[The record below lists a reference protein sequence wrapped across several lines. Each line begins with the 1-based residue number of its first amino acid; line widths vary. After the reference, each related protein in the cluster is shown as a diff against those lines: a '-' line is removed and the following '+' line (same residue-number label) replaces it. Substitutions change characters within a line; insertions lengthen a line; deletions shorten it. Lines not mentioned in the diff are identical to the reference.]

1 MAEVKE
7 EVKNTTTT
15 VKTTSKTVNEPTFS
29 KQQFLDNAEA
39 LGYSKPI
46 LIGAF
51 FNVKKESFTKIEV
64 KKLVEEFLEKEAK

>member
-7 EVKNTTTT
+7 EIKNTTTT

-51 FNVKKESFTKIEV
+51 FNVKKDSFTKIEV
-64 KKLVEEFLEKEAK
+64 KKLVEEFLKKEAK

>member
-7 EVKNTTTT
+7 EIKNTTTT

-29 KQQFLDNAEA
+29 KQQFLENAEA

-46 LIGAF
+46 LVGAF
-51 FNVKKESFTKIEV
+51 FDVKKDKFTKREV
-64 KKLVEEFLEKEAK
+64 NNLVNSFLKKEAK